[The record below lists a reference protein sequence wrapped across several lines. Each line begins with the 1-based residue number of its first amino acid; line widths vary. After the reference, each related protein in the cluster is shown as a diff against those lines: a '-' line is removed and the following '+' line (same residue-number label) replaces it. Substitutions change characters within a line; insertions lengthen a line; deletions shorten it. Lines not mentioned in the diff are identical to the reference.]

1 MLILT
6 RIERYMH
13 LTRMSASAF
22 GRAATGDPRL
32 VFDLR
37 RGRRI
42 GAEMMRRIET
52 YLTVQEEM
60 LRGAPCRAR

>member
-6 RIERYMH
+6 RIERYLH
-13 LTRMSASAF
+13 LTRMSASAL
-22 GRAATGDPRL
+22 GRAVTGDPRL

-42 GAEMMRRIET
+42 GAEIET
-52 YLTVQEEM
+52 RIDDYLTAQEEM
-60 LRGAPCRAR
+60 LRGARCRAR